1 MLPGT
6 FYLVMTTRTL
16 IAESDTTART
26 HPGFERL
33 CVVEAVLRG
42 PFRAAPTRVN
52 PQGKRYKLV
61 EVTPKPFL
69 ASITLMYGI
78 GQHMSGI
85 RRY

>member
-1 MLPGT
+1 MIPGISY
-6 FYLVMTTRTL
+6 FVMTTRTL

-42 PFRAAPTRVN
+42 PFRVAPIRVN
-52 PQGKRYKLV
+52 SQGKRYKLV
-61 EVTPKPFL
+61 EVTPKSFL
-69 ASITLMYGI
+69 AGIALTYGT

-85 RRY
+85 RRH